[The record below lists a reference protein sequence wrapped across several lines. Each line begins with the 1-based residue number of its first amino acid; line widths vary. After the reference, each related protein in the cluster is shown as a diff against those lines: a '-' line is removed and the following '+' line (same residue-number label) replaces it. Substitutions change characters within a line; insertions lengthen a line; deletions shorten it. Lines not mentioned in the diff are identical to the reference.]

1 MVEYDMLGKTEL
13 SIHGIILQDADL
25 GGIAD
30 VVAQVLGL
38 NRNDVLVTDVRG
50 EHLVL
55 DILQKGV
62 DASKFVGREK
72 DLLTGVAAL
81 PGVSLQPD
89 ARTESRGL
97 LSWISADPAVAGEE
111 LAAAAGMAGDLQAR
125 LRRLVTVFATGTEIN
140 NGQVKDTNSPVIRDR
155 LESNG
160 YSVSF
165 GGTLRDD
172 EHFIAG
178 RIRERAEEGFAL
190 IITTGG
196 VGAEIKDKT
205 IEALLLLD
213 PEAATPTIVTYEL
226 GVGRHVHKNAVRI
239 GVAKV
244 FDATVVA
251 LPGPTDEVVLGLGAL
266 LKGLTEADTGKTAL
280 AERIASVL
288 RARLQEKVQVG
299 HHAHHH

>member
-1 MVEYDMLGKTEL
+1 MVDYDLLGKTEL
-13 SIHGIILQDADL
+13 SIHGIVLQNADL

-30 VVAQVLGL
+30 VVSTVLGL
-38 NRNDVLVTDVRG
+38 NRSDVLVTDVRG

-55 DILQKGV
+55 DILQKGL
-62 DASKFVGREK
+62 DASKLVGREK
-72 DLLTGVAAL
+72 DLLAAVSGL
-81 PGVSLQPD
+81 PGVSLRPD

-97 LSWISADPAVAGEE
+97 LSWVAADPAIAGEA
-111 LAAAAGMAGDLQAR
+111 LAAGAGIANDLQER
-125 LRRLVTVFATGTEIN
+125 LGRLVTVFATGTEIN
-140 NGQVKDTNSPVIRDR
+140 NGQVKDTNSPAIRER
-155 LESNG
+155 LEGNG
-160 YSVSF
+160 YAVSL

-178 RIRERAEEGFAL
+178 RIRERAEEGFSL

-196 VGAEIKDKT
+196 VGAEVKDKT

-239 GVAKV
+239 GVATV
-244 FDATVVA
+244 LDATVVA
-251 LPGPTDEVVLGLGAL
+251 LPGPTDEVLLGLGAL
-266 LKGLTEADTGKTAL
+266 LKALAESERGKAAL

-288 RARLQEKVQVG
+288 RARLQEKV
-299 HHAHHH
+299 HAHH

>member
-1 MVEYDMLGKTEL
+1 MVDYDMLGKTEL
-13 SIHGIILQDADL
+13 SIHGIILANADL
-25 GGIAD
+25 GGVAD
-30 VVAQVLGL
+30 VVARVLGL
-38 NRNDVLVTDVRG
+38 NRSDVLVTDVRG
-50 EHLVL
+50 EYLVL
-55 DILQKGV
+55 DILQKGL
-62 DASKFVGREK
+62 DAGKIVGRERE
-72 DLLTGVAAL
+72 LLAALAAL
-81 PGVSLQPD
+81 PGVSLRSD

-97 LSWISADPAVAGEE
+97 LSWVAADSDVAKEE
-111 LAAAAGMAGDLQAR
+111 LADATMMAGDLQAR
-125 LRRLVTVFATGTEIN
+125 LGKLVTVFATGTEIN
-140 NGQVKDTNSPVIRDR
+140 NGQVKDTNSPAVRDR

-160 YSVSF
+160 YAVSL

-178 RIRERAEEGFAL
+178 RIRERAEEGFSL

-196 VGAEIKDKT
+196 VGAEVKDKT

-244 FDATVVA
+244 FDTTVVA

-266 LKGLTEADTGKTAL
+266 LKGLAERDIGKTAL
-280 AERIASVL
+280 AERIAAVL
-288 RARLQEKVQVG
+288 RARLKEKV
-299 HHAHHH
+299 HAHH